1 MESDDILDQSQ
12 ENQVDSIDIR
22 DLLDVANAK
31 VFDDDHDLISKT
43 KNFEKVASFENSHGI
58 LRAYRLLCQFYTI
71 YFVLMMSVSVISVL
85 QYRQLQY
92 TIVLSILKDTSNIR
106 VSFHFLICLVI
117 NRHPKTACSPS
128 DE

>member
-43 KNFEKVASFENSHGI
+43 KNFEKVASFFDLIKSDTVAEPESVESDLTNS
-58 LRAYRLLCQFYTI
+58 
-71 YFVLMMSVSVISVL
+71 
-85 QYRQLQY
+85 
-92 TIVLSILKDTSNIR
+92 TSKR
-106 VSFHFLICLVI
+106 KRTMTMGC
-117 NRHPKTACSPS
+117 
-128 DE
+128 